1 MGTGNGSITSMASI
15 NHGTPATNYPKDLW
29 TALKQ
34 NMGSD
39 ELTRLDISIV
49 VSVDYID
56 TSKLPR
62 CVTGFLREVSS
73 FS

>member
-1 MGTGNGSITSMASI
+1 VAETQHTVGMGTGNGSITSMASI

-39 ELTRLDISIV
+39 ELTRLDILLLYRLIV
-49 VSVDYID
+49 LY
-56 TSKLPR
+56 L
-62 CVTGFLREVSS
+62 
-73 FS
+73 